1 MDFFK
6 NKYRIASAR
15 APFWDYSRN
24 ASYFVTICTKNREP
38 WFGRIENGKMELSEL
53 GWTAFNCWTEIPQ
66 HFPFVELDAFVIMPD
81 HVHGIIKIHKHELVE
96 TQDLASLQ
104 VAPLRAASLQVAPL
118 RVMENLTMQP
128 KNKFG
133 PQSRNL
139 ASIVRGFK
147 IGVSKKSR
155 QINSDFSWQSRYH
168 DRIIRNGLEHLKIA
182 RYIQN
187 NPRNWKGHSGI
198 LE

>member
-24 ASYFVTICTKNREP
+24 ASYFITICTKNNKP
-38 WFGRIENGKMELSEL
+38 WLGQIENGEMQLSEL
-53 GWTAFNCWTEIPQ
+53 GWIAFNCWMEIPQ
-66 HFPFVELDAFVIMPD
+66 HFPFVVLDAFVIMPD
-81 HVHGIIKIHKHELVE
+81 HVHGIIKINKCEPIETQNVE
-96 TQDLASLQ
+96 TQDLASLRNQ
-104 VAPLRAASLQVAPL
+104 
-118 RVMENLTMQP
+118 EHLTTKS

-139 ASIVRGFK
+139 ASVVRGFK

-155 QINSDFSWQSRYH
+155 QLHPDFSWQARYH
-168 DRIIRNGLEHLKIA
+168 DRIIRNWLEHLKIA
-182 RYIQN
+182 RYIEN
-187 NPRNWKGHSGI
+187 NPRNWDEHFNN
-198 LE
+198 

>member
-38 WFGRIENGKMELSEL
+38 WFGRIENGEMELSEL
-53 GWTAFNCWTEIPQ
+53 GWIAFNCWMEIPK

-81 HVHGIIKIHKHELVE
+81 HVHGIIKIKKCEPAK
-96 TQDLASLQ
+96 TQDLAPLQVASLQ
-104 VAPLRAASLQVAPL
+104 VASLLVT
-118 RVMENLTMQP
+118 EHLTTKP

-139 ASIVRGFK
+139 ASVVRGFK

-187 NPRNWKGHSGI
+187 NPRNWKGHSAIPG
-198 LE
+198 

>member
-24 ASYFVTICTKNREP
+24 ASYFITICTKNNKP
-38 WFGRIENGKMELSEL
+38 WFGQIENGKMQLSEL
-53 GWTAFNCWTEIPQ
+53 GWIAFNCWMQIPE
-66 HFPFVELDAFVIMPD
+66 HFPFVVLDAFVIMPD
-81 HVHGIIKIHKHELVE
+81 HVHGIIKIDKHEPVETQNVETQDVETQDVE
-96 TQDLASLQ
+96 TQDLASLRNQ
-104 VAPLRAASLQVAPL
+104 
-118 RVMENLTMQP
+118 EHLTMKP

-139 ASIVRGFK
+139 ASVVRGFK

-155 QINSDFSWQSRYH
+155 QLHPDFSWQARYH
-168 DRIIRNGLEHLKIA
+168 DRIIRNWLEHLKIT
-182 RYIQN
+182 RYIEN
-187 NPRNWKGHSGI
+187 NPRNWDEHFNN
-198 LE
+198 